1 MIGVLLLTHSF
12 LGNAFIQAIEQLM
25 GPQQNL
31 KAIDVNGQ
39 FDHEVKWKAFMDAIS
54 SLDQGKGV
62 IVLTDLFGSSPSNLA
77 LAALGTC
84 KIEVVVGV
92 NLPMLLTVIQFRHR
106 STLEDLAESAKD
118 AGKHDIKV
126 ASSLLAAAPE
136 DGTVLENIIER

>member
-39 FDHEVKWKAFMDAIS
+39 FDHEVKWKAFMEAIAS
-54 SLDQGKGV
+54 IDQGKGV
-62 IVLTDLFGSSPSNLA
+62 IVLADLFGSSPSNLA

-84 KIEVVVGV
+84 RIEVVVGV
-92 NLPMLLTVIQFRHR
+92 NLPMLLTIIEHRHR
-106 STLEDLAESAKD
+106 STLEDLAEHAKNV
-118 AGKHDIKV
+118 GKQDIKV
-126 ASSLLAAAPE
+126 ASSLLTMAHD
-136 DGTVLENIIER
+136 DGVRV

>member
-12 LGNAFIQAIEQLM
+12 LGNAFIQAIEQIM

-39 FDHEVKWKAFMDAIS
+39 FDHEVKWKAFMEAIQ
-54 SLDQGKGV
+54 SLDKGKGV

-84 KIEVVVGV
+84 MIEVVVGV
-92 NLPMLLTVIQFRHR
+92 NLPMLLTVIEYRHR
-106 STLEDLAESAKD
+106 TTLEDLAERAKN
-118 AGKHDIKV
+118 AGKQDIKV
-126 ASSLLAAAPE
+126 ASSLLTMVHE
-136 DGTVLENIIER
+136 DTVTV

>member
-39 FDHEVKWKAFMDAIS
+39 FDHEVKWKAFMEAIT
-54 SLDQGKGV
+54 SLDKGHGV

-84 KIEVVVGV
+84 RIEVVVGV
-92 NLPMLLTVIQFRHR
+92 NLPMLLTVIEHRHR
-106 STLEDLAESAKD
+106 ITLEDLAERAKN
-118 AGKHDIKV
+118 AGQHDIKI
-126 ASSLLAAAPE
+126 ASSLLS
-136 DGTVLENIIER
+136 VLPGDDIATI

>member
-1 MIGVLLLTHSF
+1 MIGVLLVTHSF

-39 FDHEVKWKAFMDAIS
+39 FDHEVKWKSFMEAIT
-54 SLDQGKGV
+54 SLDKGKGV

-84 KIEVVVGV
+84 RIEVVVGV
-92 NLPMLLTVIQFRHR
+92 NLPMLLTVMDQRHR
-106 STLEDLAESAKD
+106 STLEDLAEHAKN
-118 AGKHDIKV
+118 AGKQDIKI
-126 ASSLLAAAPE
+126 ASALLTTPHDDIAA
-136 DGTVLENIIER
+136 V